1 MVKKDLQVGDL
12 IKILKITKDGNH
24 AGYVDGMNDYVGKT
38 YIIKCFVNNCP
49 GVEHADQFLG
59 VLIFDPRDVRR
70 IRKRETVVIPG
81 ADAPYPNPV
90 SNKALLDKLIK
101 ECEKKGGVGLC
112 SFAQKFSNGKDS
124 IDVHAPCHARL
135 LHGNKGI
142 GVEIVA
148 LAMYDYL
155 ERSLNEE
162 AYKLHVK
169 YIIQDSPWAHLFNE
183 KDIDAILKSGV
194 TLNTD
199 VPCNNVVGAC
209 VALREG
215 NEFPKHLD
223 IFKGIIDA
231 GFSGHTA
238 YVVSRGFDGTMEE
251 PRFVGV
257 SNAHKVLSSDQSV
270 DCLAKFFIKGYN
282 NGAASYK
289 KGDYQ
294 YGIAAFIAPEKRP
307 TIESCLESAVK
318 NDIVNGPFGLEK
330 KPVTTTESLL
340 DVCKKFED
348 KLNEWRMK

>member
-12 IKILKITKDGNH
+12 IKILKITEDGNR
-24 AGYVDGMNDYVGKT
+24 AGYVDEMHDHVGKT
-38 YIIKCFVNNCP
+38 GVIKDFAGDCP
-49 GVEHADQFLG
+49 GISSIGWMDD
-59 VLIFDPRDVRR
+59 VLFFDPRDVRR
-70 IRKRETVVIPG
+70 IRKAKPVAKPV
-81 ADAPYPNPV
+81 ADMPYPNPA

-101 ECEKKGGVGLC
+101 QCKEEGGVGLC
-112 SFAQKFSNGKDS
+112 SFARKLSDEREI
-124 IDVHAPCHARL
+124 IDVCAPCHARL
-135 LHGNKGI
+135 MYNNNRV
-142 GVEIVA
+142 GVEVVA

-155 ERSLNEE
+155 ERSFHKE

-215 NEFPKHLD
+215 NEFPRHLD
-223 IFKGIIDA
+223 IFKEVIDA

-238 YVVSRGFDGTMEE
+238 YVVSRGFDGTMKE

-257 SNAHKVLSSDQSV
+257 SNAHKVLSPDQSV
-270 DCLAKFFIKGYN
+270 DCLAKFFIKGYS
-282 NGAASYK
+282 NGATSYK

-307 TIESCLESAVK
+307 TIDSFLESAVK

-340 DVCKKFED
+340 DVCKRFED
-348 KLNEWRMK
+348 KLNEWRKK